1 MPAARTSTTTWRGP
15 ATGSATSSIVNRVPP
30 CQVATFIA
38 LLVVERDEDAV
49 AQPAVERLREMSF
62 ARRVLDE
69 DDLARADLPRLA
81 VARGDLHAGVE
92 VDDVLPSRRGMPV
105 EIVVGLDLAED
116 DAGRRNALGRLARA
130 AALREFDLDVA
141 EVCLALGID
150 VEIVDSHARPPE
162 WRGGGFYQRLFR
174 RPPSTFSETPV
185 MKLARSEQRN
195 ATASASSSGRPHRPS
210 AFLRAATRRASSSP
224 ATPSSATRP
233 A

>member
-1 MPAARTSTTTWRGP
+1 MPAASTATTTCPGP
-15 ATGSATSSIVNRVPP
+15 AVGSGASSIVKRVPP

-49 AQPAVERLREMSF
+49 PQPPVERLGEMAL
-62 ARRVLDE
+62 ARSVLDE
-69 DDLARADLPRLA
+69 DDLARADLARLA

-141 EVCLALGID
+141 EVCLALGVD

-174 RPPSTFSETPV
+174 RPPP
-185 MKLARSEQRN
+185 A
-195 ATASASSSGRPHRPS
+195 ASSRSRGRCRARHR
-210 AFLRAATRRASSSP
+210 
-224 ATPSSATRP
+224 
-233 A
+233 